1 MIALTLLFVQLVAL
15 LEPLHSTSR
24 INHLSFAG
32 EEGMAF
38 AAKLNSEGFPGGT
51 DGEDVTAGA
60 SHLRILKKFRV
71 NLFFHFFILQRKR

>member
-1 MIALTLLFVQLVAL
+1 MITLTLLFVQLVAL

-32 EEGMAF
+32 EKGMAL
-38 AAKLNSEGFPGGT
+38 AAKLNSKLFLGRT
-51 DGEDVTAGA
+51 NGENVAAGA
-60 SHLRILKKFRV
+60 NYLSVFKKFGV